1 MSREPVTSFAPGLGA
16 VGNPDSWAT
25 VDNEW
30 RWYRIYGL
38 VIRSQIEL
46 SFPGTVPGQR
56 SDVELLRS
64 APDYFTQAT
73 RGVAAKSNPSQWYK
87 YAQLDN
93 GQSYLRWDGLFE
105 FLVDS
110 GGRRIWCGWLGA
122 TSLES
127 LQVYLL
133 GRALSFAL
141 IKQGFEP
148 LHATAVVIDGNAIG
162 FLGSSGF
169 GKSSLAAA
177 FVAAGYPVLTDD
189 LLLLR
194 PSASGFDAQ
203 PGPPRLKLFPKI
215 ARRFLGGAAEGV
227 PMNQLTHKLVLPLTA
242 GRYHSGSAPLR
253 ALYLLG
259 GPREQYRKQRIQV
272 TALSARETFVEL
284 VRCTF
289 NSLVT
294 GSDRMQRQYSESL
307 QVSLRVPA
315 RRVAYPRVLS
325 VLPAV
330 REAILADL
338 GELTAEP
345 VRTRYDN

>member
-1 MSREPVTSFAPGLGA
+1 MV
-16 VGNPDSWAT
+16 
-25 VDNEW
+25 
-30 RWYRIYGL
+30 
-38 VIRSQIEL
+38 Q
-46 SFPGTVPGQR
+46 
-56 SDVELLRS
+56 
-64 APDYFTQAT
+64 
-73 RGVAAKSNPSQWYK
+73 
-87 YAQLDN
+87 YAQLDY
-93 GQSYLRWDGLFE
+93 GQSYLRWDDLFE
-105 FLVDS
+105 FLVDAD
-110 GGRRIWCGWLGA
+110 GRRIWCGWLGA

-148 LHATAVVIDGNAIG
+148 LHATVVVIDGNAIA

-194 PSASGFDAQ
+194 LLSGGFDAQ
-203 PGPPRLKLFPKI
+203 PGPPRLKLFPKV

-227 PMNQLTHKLVLPLTA
+227 PMNQLTQKLVLPLTA
-242 GRYHSGSAPLR
+242 GRYQAGSAPLR

-259 GPREQYRKQRIQV
+259 GPREQYRKQRIRV

-289 NSLVT
+289 NALVT
-294 GSDRMQRQYSESL
+294 GSERMQRQYLESL

-315 RRVAYPRVLS
+315 RRVSYPRVLS

-338 GELTAEP
+338 GDLTAEP
-345 VRTRYDN
+345 VRTPHDN